1 MTSPEPKDGAQV
13 RIPPPLLPLAT
24 ILSGVALQQLM
35 PIGLELPTPGRYW
48 IGGIIVVASVLV
60 LGTWPAVLFRRSGQ
74 SPIPWQPTPSIIERG
89 PYRFTRNPMYLMM
102 VIACVGFAIILS
114 NAWILVLTPLCAL
127 LLYRLAI
134 LPEEAYLERKF
145 GEGYLSYK
153 RRVRRWI

>member
-1 MTSPEPKDGAQV
+1 MTSAEPKDGAEV
-13 RIPPPLLPLAT
+13 RFPPPVVALVT
-24 ILSGVALQQLM
+24 IVAAVALQRVA
-35 PIGLELPTPGRYW
+35 PIGLNLPAPARYW
-48 IGGIIVVASVLV
+48 IGGTIVVASILL

-74 SPIPWQPTPSIIERG
+74 SPIPWRPTPSIVERG

-114 NAWILVLTPLCAL
+114 NAWILVLTPLCAFL
-127 LLYRLAI
+127 LHRLAI